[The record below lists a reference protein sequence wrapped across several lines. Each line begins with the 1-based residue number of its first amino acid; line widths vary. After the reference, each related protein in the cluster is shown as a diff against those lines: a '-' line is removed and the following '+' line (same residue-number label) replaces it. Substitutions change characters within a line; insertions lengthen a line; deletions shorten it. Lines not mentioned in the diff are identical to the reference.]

1 MPAYDIAVIGA
12 GVFGSWTAW
21 HIRRAGD
28 RLLPP
33 VSRTGYDRLKSL
45 LAERGP

>member
-1 MPAYDIAVIGA
+1 MPACDIAVMGA
-12 GVFGSWTAW
+12 GVFASWTAW
-21 HIRRAGD
+21 HLR

-45 LAERGP
+45 LAESGP